1 MSDTLAHGIQ
11 WLLRGFGLRTLN
23 TQFFFSYSLIFL
35 CAALTAGVLFSSD
48 QDARQLDMA
57 GAQRMLSQKMAKE
70 SLLVAQ
76 GALPLASLEATLQRF
91 ERAHR
96 LLVQGD
102 PGQGVAAVE
111 LPAAQERL
119 RQVDQAWNRYRTL
132 VLAVARGDSAA
143 LTMLGRDS
151 EALLAASN
159 DVVLLM
165 SAAANRSATVQ
176 LWVALGSTLAIL
188 LLVILGRVAGMSW
201 LMRQL
206 DELRGRLEGVSQ
218 GDFSQQLA
226 VAYTDNELGQIG
238 SAYNRLLQQVGEM
251 IRAVR
256 LAADQAD
263 GHCSHMAAVAGESAR
278 SVVGQQAEIDQVAT
292 AMQEMLATAQEV
304 ARSTVAAATAA
315 DTADDET
322 GNGREVMRSSVTAI
336 RELSGHVDGLSEL
349 MLQLAAD
356 SQEIG
361 RVLEVIS
368 AIADQTNLLALN
380 AAIEAARAG
389 EQGRGFAVVADE
401 VRSLAART
409 QSSAGEISGL
419 IGRLQQQTGRAGRAM
434 DESRRGSDATL
445 LQIEAAQGALENIV
459 GAVQTIRGM
468 TNQIATAAEEQCQ
481 VADDMHRSLTHIA
494 GVADQAAVST
504 RDTAS
509 TSQAI
514 TRSMDGLQVLT
525 GRFRLQG

>member
-11 WLLRGFGLRTLN
+11 RLLRGFGLRTLN
-23 TQFFFSYSLIFL
+23 SQFFLSYSLIFL

-102 PGQGVAAVE
+102 PQQGVAAVE

-119 RQVDQAWNRYRTL
+119 RQVDQAWSRYRTL
-132 VLAVARGDSAA
+132 VLAVAQGDSAVLPTLA
-143 LTMLGRDS
+143 SDS

-159 DVVLLM
+159 EVVLLM
-165 SAAANRSATVQ
+165 SAAANHSARVQ

-206 DELRGRLEGVSQ
+206 DELRGRLERVSQ
-218 GDFSQQLA
+218 GDFSQPLA
-226 VAYTDNELGQIG
+226 VAYADNELGQIG
-238 SAYNRLLQQVGEM
+238 AAYNRLLQQVSDM

-263 GHCSHMAAVAGESAR
+263 GHCSRMAAVAGESAR

-292 AMQEMLATAQEV
+292 AMHEMLATAQEV

-315 DTADDET
+315 DTADSET
-322 GNGREVMRSSVTAI
+322 GNGREVMRSSVAAI
-336 RELSGHVDGLSEL
+336 RELSGHVEGLTEL
-349 MLQLAAD
+349 MLQLATD

-419 IGRLQQQTGRAGRAM
+419 IARLQQQTGRAGRAM

-445 LQIEAAQGALENIV
+445 QQIEAAQGALENIV

-481 VADDMHRSLTHIA
+481 VADEMHRSLTHIA

-509 TSQAI
+509 TSLAI
-514 TRSMDGLQVLT
+514 TRSMDGLQSLT

>member
-1 MSDTLAHGIQ
+1 MSDTLARGTQ
-11 WLLRGFGLRTLN
+11 RLLRGVGLRSIN

-35 CAALTAGVLFSSD
+35 CAALTAGVLFTSD

-76 GALPLASLEATLQRF
+76 EALPLAKLEATLQRF
-91 ERAHR
+91 ESAHR

-102 PGQGVAAVE
+102 QSQGIAAVE
-111 LPAAQERL
+111 LPAAQLLL
-119 RQVDQAWNRYRTL
+119 RQVDQAWGRYRTL
-132 VLAVARGDSAA
+132 VLAVAKGDRDALQTLAA
-143 LTMLGRDS
+143 DS
-151 EALLAASN
+151 ESLLAASN
-159 DVVLLM
+159 EVVQLM
-165 SAAANRSATVQ
+165 SVEANRSASVQ
-176 LWVALGSTLAIL
+176 RWVALGSTLAIL
-188 LLVILGRVAGMSW
+188 LLVVLGRVAGMSW

-206 DELRGRLEGVSQ
+206 DELRGRLERVSQ
-218 GDFSQQLA
+218 GDFSQKLA
-226 VAYTDNELGQIG
+226 VDYADNELGQIG
-238 SAYNRLLQQVGEM
+238 TAYNRLLQQVSDM

-256 LAADQAD
+256 QAADEAD
-263 GHCSHMAAVAGESAR
+263 GHCSRMAAVAGESAR
-278 SVVGQQAEIDQVAT
+278 NVVGQQAEIDQVAT
-292 AMQEMLATAQEV
+292 AMHEMLATSQEV
-304 ARSTVAAATAA
+304 ARSTVAAASAA
-315 DTADDET
+315 DTADSET
-322 GNGREVMRSSVTAI
+322 GNGRTVMRSSVAAI

-419 IGRLQQQTGRAGRAM
+419 IGRLQQQTERAGQAM

-445 LQIEAAQGALENIV
+445 QQIEAAQGALENIV

-504 RDTAS
+504 RDTET

-514 TRSMDGLQVLT
+514 TLSMDGLQVLT
-525 GRFRLQG
+525 GRFRLQV